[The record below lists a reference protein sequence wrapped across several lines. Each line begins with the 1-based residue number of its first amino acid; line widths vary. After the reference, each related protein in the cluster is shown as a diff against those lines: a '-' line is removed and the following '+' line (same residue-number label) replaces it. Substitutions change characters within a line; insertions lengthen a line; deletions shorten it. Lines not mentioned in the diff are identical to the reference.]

1 MGYFITDEIFG
12 ASISVAGKLDP
23 YYTFGLAAVA
33 SPAWCRYGARCF
45 DGQRIANQSCK
56 CFKCGLFMV
65 CLWHA

>member
-33 SPAWCRYGARCF
+33 SP
-45 DGQRIANQSCK
+45 DG
-56 CFKCGLFMV
+56 V
-65 CLWHA
+65 